1 MRSPVTRGAI
11 IFRYSLVGWD
21 TRLSP
26 ARPGFDVPV
35 TEGGNV
41 WGAGAGWGA
50 EVAGAAQGRP
60 VGSINAE
67 NGGRLGIG
75 CSLPIHG
82 KF

>member
-1 MRSPVTRGAI
+1 
-11 IFRYSLVGWD
+11 
-21 TRLSP
+21 
-26 ARPGFDVPV
+26 V